1 MLRGR
6 RYTMSIV
13 RWFPVKELEEMRRNM
28 ERLFGG
34 LYEPSL
40 GCRRWWPKPSETSMV
55 VPKIDIYDRKDEVV
69 VKAELPSV
77 EKNDIDLT
85 ITKDSITIKGE
96 IKREEE
102 VKEVNYYASERS
114 YGSFKR
120 MIALPVEVE
129 SEKAKAA
136 FKNGILEIV
145 LPKKEEAKPKEI
157 KIEVS

>member
-1 MLRGR
+1 
-6 RYTMSIV
+6 MSIV

-34 LYEPSL
+34 VYEPSL
-40 GCRRWWPKPSETSMV
+40 GCRRWWPEPSETSMV

-85 ITKDSITIKGE
+85 VTKDSITIKGE

-102 VKEVNYYASERS
+102 VKEGNYYAAERS

-157 KIEVS
+157 KIQVS

>member
-1 MLRGR
+1 
-6 RYTMSIV
+6 MSIV
-13 RWFPVKELEEMRRNM
+13 KWFSMKELEEMRRNM
-28 ERLFGG
+28 ERLFEGF
-34 LYEPSL
+34 YEPSL
-40 GCRRWWPKPSETSMV
+40 GSRRWWPKPSEAGVV
-55 VPKIDIYDRKDEVV
+55 VPKIDMYDRKDEVV

-102 VKEVNYYASERS
+102 VKEENYYAAERS

-120 MIALPVEVE
+120 MIALPVEVA

>member
-1 MLRGR
+1 
-6 RYTMSIV
+6 MSIDK
-13 RWFPVKELEEMRRNM
+13 WFPMKELEEMRRNM
-28 ERLFGG
+28 GRLFEEY
-34 LYEPSL
+34 YEPSL
-40 GCRRWWPKPSETSMV
+40 GCRQWWPKPSEAGVV
-55 VPKIDIYDRKDEVV
+55 VPKIDMYDRKDEVV

-102 VKEVNYYASERS
+102 VKEGNYYAAERS

-129 SEKAKAA
+129 SDKAKAA

>member
-1 MLRGR
+1 
-6 RYTMSIV
+6 
-13 RWFPVKELEEMRRNM
+13 
-28 ERLFGG
+28 
-34 LYEPSL
+34 
-40 GCRRWWPKPSETSMV
+40 MV
-55 VPKIDIYDRKDEVV
+55 VPKIDMYDRKDEVV

-85 ITKDSITIKGE
+85 ITKDSITITGE

-102 VKEVNYYASERS
+102 VKEGNYYAAERS